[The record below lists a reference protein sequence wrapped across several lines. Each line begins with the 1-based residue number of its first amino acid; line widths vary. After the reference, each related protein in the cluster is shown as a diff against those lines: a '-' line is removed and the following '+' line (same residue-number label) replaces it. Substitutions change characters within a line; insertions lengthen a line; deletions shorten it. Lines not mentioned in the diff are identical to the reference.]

1 MRTRP
6 SLLLLLCLCAAPAA
20 AQQVNRCTGADG
32 ATVFSDRRCEDLG
45 AIDRLPPRVAP
56 SAANEGASGLYRPQC
71 VRRLSELAQQ
81 IRTAVD
87 ARDVNRLSTLYWWNG
102 VSDAAARRILD
113 HLDAITQRPLVA
125 IVPVLPQAPAQM
137 ESLPAMPPAADAAP
151 GAEPHP
157 VAADASAATPTPA
170 STVPGDTATR
180 PRPRATALRLE
191 QTLGSSAT
199 PTSTVLGLRRQY
211 NCFWISF

>member
-1 MRTRP
+1 MREP
-6 SLLLLLCLCAAPAA
+6 SSIFLLLCLCAAPAA

-45 AIDRLPPRVAP
+45 AIDRLPPRAAP
-56 SAANEGASGLYRPQC
+56 SAASEGASGLYRPQC

-102 VSDAAARRILD
+102 VSDEAARRILD
-113 HLDAITQRPLVA
+113 RLDAIVQRPLVA
-125 IVPVLPQAPAQM
+125 IVPVLPQAPA
-137 ESLPAMPPAADAAP
+137 SLATMPAVSDTAP
-151 GAEPHP
+151 GAEPQP
-157 VAADASAATPTPA
+157 AADAVPAAAPTATDAVPGTAATP
-170 STVPGDTATR
+170 
-180 PRPRATALRLE
+180 PRARATALRLE
-191 QTLGSSAT
+191 QTLGGSAT

>member
-1 MRTRP
+1 MRAP
-6 SLLLLLCLCAAPAA
+6 SSILLLLCLCSAPAA

-45 AIDRLPPRVAP
+45 AIDRLPPRAAP
-56 SAANEGASGLYRPQC
+56 SAASEGASGLYRPQC

-102 VSDAAARRILD
+102 VSDEAARRILD
-113 HLDAITQRPLVA
+113 RLDAIVQRPLVA
-125 IVPVLPQAPAQM
+125 IVPVLPQAPAP
-137 ESLPAMPPAADAAP
+137 LPAIPAAADIATGAEPQPAAGAAPAAAPADADAAA
-151 GAEPHP
+151 GT
-157 VAADASAATPTPA
+157 AATP
-170 STVPGDTATR
+170 
-180 PRPRATALRLE
+180 PRARATALRLE
-191 QTLGSSAT
+191 QTLGGSAT

>member
-1 MRTRP
+1 MRAP
-6 SLLLLLCLCAAPAA
+6 SSILLLLFLCAAPAA
-20 AQQVNRCTGADG
+20 AQKVNRCTGADG

-45 AIDRLPPRVAP
+45 AIDRLPPRTAP
-56 SAANEGASGLYRPQC
+56 SAASEGASGLYRPQC

-102 VSDAAARRILD
+102 VSDESARRILD
-113 HLDAITQRPLVA
+113 RLDAITQRPLVA
-125 IVPVLPQAPAQM
+125 IVPVVPDLSAQAAYPTAT
-137 ESLPAMPPAADAAP
+137 LPASGALAAAEQRTPDAT
-151 GAEPHP
+151 
-157 VAADASAATPTPA
+157 SATPQTSTSTAASENATP
-170 STVPGDTATR
+170 
-180 PRPRATALRLE
+180 PRARATGLRLE

-199 PTSTVLGLRRQY
+199 PTSTVLSLRRQY

>member
-1 MRTRP
+1 MRAPP
-6 SLLLLLCLCAAPAA
+6 SILLLLCLCAAPAA
-20 AQQVNRCTGADG
+20 AQKVNRCTGADG

-45 AIDRLPPRVAP
+45 AIDRLPPRTAP
-56 SAANEGASGLYRPQC
+56 SAASEGASGLYRPQC

-102 VSDAAARRILD
+102 VSDEAARRILD
-113 HLDAITQRPLVA
+113 RLDAITQRPLVA
-125 IVPVLPQAPAQM
+125 IVPVLPDPSAQAAYPA
-137 ESLPAMPPAADAAP
+137 
-151 GAEPHP
+151 
-157 VAADASAATPTPA
+157 
-170 STVPGDTATR
+170 ATR
-180 PRPRATALRLE
+180 PASGTLAAAEQRTPDAAAGTPQTSAGDNVTPPRARATGLRLE

>member
-1 MRTRP
+1 MRVSP
-6 SLLLLLCLCAAPAA
+6 SIFLLLCLCAAPAA
-20 AQQVNRCTGADG
+20 AQKVNRCTGADG

-45 AIDRLPPRVAP
+45 AIDRLPPRTPP
-56 SAANEGASGLYRPQC
+56 SAGSEGASGLYRPQC

-102 VSDAAARRILD
+102 VSDEAARRILD
-113 HLDAITQRPLVA
+113 RLDAITQRPLVA
-125 IVPVLPQAPAQM
+125 IVPISPAASAQAAYPAATLPGPGTFEQRTADAPATQQA
-137 ESLPAMPPAADAAP
+137 SSSTAAVDNAAP
-151 GAEPHP
+151 
-157 VAADASAATPTPA
+157 
-170 STVPGDTATR
+170 
-180 PRPRATALRLE
+180 PRARATGLRLE

-199 PTSTVLGLRRQY
+199 PTSTVLSLRRQY

>member
-1 MRTRP
+1 MRAP
-6 SLLLLLCLCAAPAA
+6 SSILLLLCLCAAPAV
-20 AQQVNRCTGADG
+20 AQKVNRCTGADG

-45 AIDRLPPRVAP
+45 AIDRLPPRAAP
-56 SAANEGASGLYRPQC
+56 SAASEGASGLYRPQC

-102 VSDAAARRILD
+102 VSDDAARRILD
-113 HLDAITQRPLVA
+113 RLDAIVQRPLVA
-125 IVPVLPQAPAQM
+125 IVPVLPEPA
-137 ESLPAMPPAADAAP
+137 AYPPAASS
-151 GAEPHP
+151 
-157 VAADASAATPTPA
+157 AADALATAERRISSPTPA
-170 STVPGDTATR
+170 TAQASTDAASGDSAT
-180 PRPRATALRLE
+180 PPRARATGLRLE
-191 QTLGSSAT
+191 QTLGGSAT

>member
-1 MRTRP
+1 MRVPP
-6 SLLLLLCLCAAPAA
+6 SIFLLLCLCAAPAA
-20 AQQVNRCTGADG
+20 AQKVNRCTGADG

-45 AIDRLPPRVAP
+45 AIDRLPPRTPP
-56 SAANEGASGLYRPQC
+56 SAGSEGASGLYRPQC

-102 VSDAAARRILD
+102 VSDEAARRILD
-113 HLDAITQRPLVA
+113 RLDAITQRPLVA
-125 IVPVLPQAPAQM
+125 IVPISPAASAQAAYPAATLPGPGTFEQRT
-137 ESLPAMPPAADAAP
+137 ADAAP
-151 GAEPHP
+151 ATQQTSSSTA
-157 VAADASAATPTPA
+157 AADNAAP
-170 STVPGDTATR
+170 
-180 PRPRATALRLE
+180 PRARATGLRLE

-199 PTSTVLGLRRQY
+199 PTSTVLSLRRQY

>member
-1 MRTRP
+1 MRAP
-6 SLLLLLCLCAAPAA
+6 SSMLLLLCLCAAPAA
-20 AQQVNRCTGADG
+20 AQKVNRCTGADG

-45 AIDRLPPRVAP
+45 AIDRLPPRAAP
-56 SAANEGASGLYRPQC
+56 SAASEGASGLYRPQC

-102 VSDAAARRILD
+102 VSDDAARRILD
-113 HLDAITQRPLVA
+113 RLDAIVQRPLVA
-125 IVPVLPQAPAQM
+125 IVPVTPEPA
-137 ESLPAMPPAADAAP
+137 SYPPAVPAAADALATAEQRTSSTTPATAQASTEAP
-151 GAEPHP
+151 LG
-157 VAADASAATPTPA
+157 DSATP
-170 STVPGDTATR
+170 
-180 PRPRATALRLE
+180 PRARATGLRLE
-191 QTLGSSAT
+191 QTFGGSAT

>member
-1 MRTRP
+1 MHAP
-6 SLLLLLCLCAAPAA
+6 SSLLLLLCLCAAPAA
-20 AQQVNRCTGADG
+20 AQKVNRCTGADG

-45 AIDRLPPRVAP
+45 AIDRLPPRTAP
-56 SAANEGASGLYRPQC
+56 STASEGASGLYRPQC

-102 VSDAAARRILD
+102 VSDEAAQRILD
-113 HLDAITQRPLVA
+113 RLDAITQRPLVA
-125 IVPVLPQAPAQM
+125 IVPVLPNLSAQAAY
-137 ESLPAMPPAADAAP
+137 PAATRAASGALQRTPDAA
-151 GAEPHP
+151 
-157 VAADASAATPTPA
+157 AATPKT
-170 STVPGDTATR
+170 STGTAPGDNASP
-180 PRPRATALRLE
+180 PRARATALRLE

-199 PTSTVLGLRRQY
+199 PTSTVLSLRRQY

>member
-1 MRTRP
+1 MRAP
-6 SLLLLLCLCAAPAA
+6 SSMLLLLCLCATPAA
-20 AQQVNRCTGADG
+20 AQKVNRCTGADG

-45 AIDRLPPRVAP
+45 AIDRLPPRAAP
-56 SAANEGASGLYRPQC
+56 SSASEGASGLYRPQC

-102 VSDAAARRILD
+102 VSDEAARRILD
-113 HLDAITQRPLVA
+113 RLDAIAQRPLVA
-125 IVPVLPQAPAQM
+125 IVPVLPESAADSPTAPSAADALATTEQRTYSTAPATAQVST
-137 ESLPAMPPAADAAP
+137 ETAPGDSAMPPRA
-151 GAEPHP
+151 
-157 VAADASAATPTPA
+157 
-170 STVPGDTATR
+170 
-180 PRPRATALRLE
+180 RATGLRLE
-191 QTLGSSAT
+191 QTLSGSAT